1 MVRGVGSIVKIAL
14 VSPYDF
20 AYPGG
25 VVNHIVALE
34 KHLTKMGHEVKIIAP
49 TSRPIENYDSFIKI
63 GKARPFP
70 VKGTTLRIS
79 TSLRLSSRIDKVLEK
94 EKFDIFHLHEPCMP
108 MVCSTMLKFADAPIV
123 GTFHASGVIPNYY
136 FGWPVTTYKLK
147 RRRHRIVG
155 KIAVSKP
162 AMEYA
167 KKYVPGDYR
176 IIPNGI
182 DLDYFH
188 PDVKPIEKFL
198 DGKLNI
204 LFVGRLEKR
213 KGLKYLIDAYKIIKK
228 NHPNSRLIVI
238 GPGIRFRRKYEN
250 KVRRENIEDVVF
262 LGKVSLDDLPRY
274 YKTADV
280 YCSPA
285 VSGESFGIVLLEA
298 MAVGTP
304 IVATDISGY
313 RTVLTDGKEGLLV
326 RPRKSKPLAEAI
338 SRILS
343 DKELRLGMG
352 ANGIITSQQYDW
364 NKVARRVY
372 DYYLEVLGKRNVI
385 DAADDEEKSEVLV

>member
-1 MVRGVGSIVKIAL
+1 MKIAL

-20 AYPGG
+20 SYPGG

-34 KHLTKMGHEVKIIAP
+34 KQLSKMGHDVKIIAP
-49 TSRPIENYDSFIKI
+49 TSRVVDGHENFTKI
-63 GKARPFP
+63 GKARCFP

-79 TSLRLSSRIDKVLEK
+79 TSFRLAPRIKEVVER

-108 MVCSTMLKFADAPIV
+108 MLCSAMLKFADAPIV

-147 RRRHRIVG
+147 RRRQRIAG

-167 KKYVPGDYR
+167 KKYMPGDYQV
-176 IIPNGI
+176 IPNGI

-188 PDVKPIEKFL
+188 PNVKPMEEYL

-213 KGLKYLIDAYKIIKK
+213 KGLKYLINAFKIVKK
-228 NHPNSRLIVI
+228 TFPYSRLIVV
-238 GPGIRFRRKYEN
+238 GPGVRFRKKYEN
-250 KVRRENIEDVVF
+250 KVRREHIEDVVF
-262 LGKVSLDDLPRY
+262 AGKVSLEDLPRY

-304 IVATDISGY
+304 IVATDIPGY
-313 RTVLTDGKEGLLV
+313 ASVLTNGKEGLLV

-338 SRILS
+338 CRLLS
-343 DKELRLGMG
+343 DKELRVQMG
-352 ANGIITSQQYDW
+352 ANGIVSSKKYDW
-364 NKVARRVY
+364 KKVALQVY
-372 DYYLEVLGKRNVI
+372 DYYLKVLGNKSELKPAN
-385 DAADDEEKSEVLV
+385 DEEKSEVPV

>member
-147 RRRHRIVG
+147 GAATGLSVRLPYPNRLWNMP
-155 KIAVSKP
+155 KI
-162 AMEYA
+162 
-167 KKYVPGDYR
+167 
-176 IIPNGI
+176 
-182 DLDYFH
+182 
-188 PDVKPIEKFL
+188 
-198 DGKLNI
+198 
-204 LFVGRLEKR
+204 
-213 KGLKYLIDAYKIIKK
+213 
-228 NHPNSRLIVI
+228 
-238 GPGIRFRRKYEN
+238 
-250 KVRRENIEDVVF
+250 
-262 LGKVSLDDLPRY
+262 
-274 YKTADV
+274 
-280 YCSPA
+280 C
-285 VSGESFGIVLLEA
+285 
-298 MAVGTP
+298 
-304 IVATDISGY
+304 
-313 RTVLTDGKEGLLV
+313 
-326 RPRKSKPLAEAI
+326 
-338 SRILS
+338 
-343 DKELRLGMG
+343 
-352 ANGIITSQQYDW
+352 
-364 NKVARRVY
+364 ARRLP
-372 DYYLEVLGKRNVI
+372 DYPQWNRPGLFPSGCE
-385 DAADDEEKSEVLV
+385 ADREIS